1 MCSSPPMSACQIEVN
16 TGDRVVFPGVEARTS
31 ECINWRPSGL
41 LDLGDD
47 ARRTSRGSHHVCKG
61 LEWAITFGIRR
72 RRFPVVGVFS
82 KPFALW
88 L

>member
-1 MCSSPPMSACQIEVN
+1 MCSSPPMSARHNEVN
-16 TGDRVVFPGVEARTS
+16 TGYRVGISGVVAPTS
-31 ECINWRPSGL
+31 ECIDGWPSGL